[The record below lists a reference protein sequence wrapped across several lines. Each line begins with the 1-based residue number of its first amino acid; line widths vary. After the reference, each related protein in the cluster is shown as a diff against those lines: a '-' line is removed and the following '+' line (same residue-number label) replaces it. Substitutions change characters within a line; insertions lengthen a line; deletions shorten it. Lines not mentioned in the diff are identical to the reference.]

1 MYTLKFA
8 SWFDGRIRQFFLR
21 KKKTQLNIRLTFQIV
36 VTHLYR
42 WVEKDV

>member
-1 MYTLKFA
+1 MEEYD
-8 SWFDGRIRQFFLR
+8 SFFFG
-21 KKKTQLNIRLTFQIV
+21 KKTQLNIRLTFQIV